1 MTTPAEDLQQRMQA
15 LITIGI
21 RNGQE
26 NSARTQQSR
35 AGKLGPSDFG
45 FCRQKAVLMTK
56 GVAAS
61 DAKPMWAA
69 AVGTALHT
77 YIADILGEQFPD
89 WIIEGRGHKV
99 TATLPRTGAE
109 VSGTPDYIVP
119 NENLLLDLKTADGLL
134 TVQRQGPSLSH
145 RMQRH
150 LYAMGAIAAG
160 LLDDTKPVFV
170 GNVYVDRSGKDPDP
184 YVTIEEFDPGFTDEI
199 DSWVEDTI
207 YAVRHDEDASRD
219 VAAAVCEKICEFF
232 TVCRG
237 ALPAHDSE
245 PITDPT
251 LVGAIDQY
259 VEGRDMEKTGKRL
272 KAEAAAVLDGIN
284 GSDGRFQV
292 RWVTTPGSEVP
303 GYFRRESTRIDVRKV
318 RKAKS

>member
-1 MTTPAEDLQQRMQA
+1 MTTPAEALQERMQA

-26 NSARTQQSR
+26 NDARTQQSR
-35 AGKLGPSDFG
+35 AGQLGPSDFG

-56 GVAAS
+56 GVSAS

-69 AVGTALHT
+69 AVGTALHA
-77 YIADILGEQFPD
+77 YVGGVLGAQFPD
-89 WIIEGRGHKV
+89 WIIEGRGSKV

-119 NENLLLDLKTADGLL
+119 NENLLLDLKSADGLA
-134 TVQRQGPSLSH
+134 TVRRQGPSLNH
-145 RMQRH
+145 KMQRH
-150 LYAMGAIAAG
+150 LYAMGAVAAG
-160 LLDDTKPVFV
+160 LLDGDRPVYV
-170 GNVYVDRSGKDPDP
+170 GNVYVDRSGKDADP

-199 DSWVEDTI
+199 DSWVEDVI
-207 YAVRHDEDASRD
+207 YAVRNGEDSNRD
-219 VAAAVCEKICEFF
+219 VAAAVCEKICEFY
-232 TVCRG
+232 TACRG
-237 ALPAHDSE
+237 ALPMRDSE

-251 LVGAIDQY
+251 IIGAIDQY
-259 VEGRDMEKTGKRL
+259 VEGRDMEKLGKRL

-292 RWVTTPGSEVP
+292 RWVTTPGSDVP
-303 GYFRRESTRIDVRKV
+303 GYYRNESTRIDVRKV
-318 RKAKS
+318 RRQS